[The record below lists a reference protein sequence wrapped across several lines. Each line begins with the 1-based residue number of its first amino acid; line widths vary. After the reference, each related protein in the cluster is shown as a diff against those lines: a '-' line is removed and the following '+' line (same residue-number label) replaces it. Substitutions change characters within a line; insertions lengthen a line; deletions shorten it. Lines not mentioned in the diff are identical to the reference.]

1 MSIKT
6 GTITYYK
13 ASPRDRG
20 EGQDSLSLSKQIT
33 LGYAL
38 MFLFMLIIGGLSIYS
53 IYNMDR
59 TASNIRG
66 RYETLSTI
74 LTSKEEGRQGI
85 FANQMLLE
93 AIRISDKQIK
103 FSYIMILTA
112 VGLTLLFGVVLT
124 VFIPRMITKPIM
136 SLFDA
141 AESVASGDYSVRV
154 RAGGASGEIEILAKA
169 FNNMIDNIDRNSR
182 ELQRKNDEILKLL
195 QKTREF
201 NELLEYK
208 IAEATAEIEEKH
220 RQLAHSQK
228 LAAIGELATG
238 VAHEVRNPLSG
249 IGLALELMM
258 DETENEEHKQT
269 MDEVLHE
276 ISRLERIVKGLFDL
290 GHPKS
295 LQLMEC
301 GPNDIV
307 ERALN
312 LVSKKAKAK
321 GVLIKKELS
330 CANTFYVDHEQ
341 IEQVIL
347 NLLINSIDA
356 TGSFGEVTVGTRC
369 GNGSIEI
376 EVSDTGCGIPDDET
390 ERILQ
395 PFYSTKE
402 TGTGLGLAISSRI
415 VEAHKGKIHISSKVG
430 EGSTFVVEIP
440 NDLRSEEKR
449 AS

>member
-1 MSIKT
+1 
-6 GTITYYK
+6 
-13 ASPRDRG
+13 
-20 EGQDSLSLSKQIT
+20 
-33 LGYAL
+33 
-38 MFLFMLIIGGLSIYS
+38 
-53 IYNMDR
+53 
-59 TASNIRG
+59 
-66 RYETLSTI
+66 
-74 LTSKEEGRQGI
+74 
-85 FANQMLLE
+85 
-93 AIRISDKQIK
+93 
-103 FSYIMILTA
+103 
-112 VGLTLLFGVVLT
+112 
-124 VFIPRMITKPIM
+124 
-136 SLFDA
+136 
-141 AESVASGDYSVRV
+141 
-154 RAGGASGEIEILAKA
+154 
-169 FNNMIDNIDRNSR
+169 RNSR

>member
-74 LTSKEEGRQGI
+74 LTSKEEGQQGI

>member
-74 LTSKEEGRQGI
+74 LTSKEEGQQGI

-312 LVSKKAKAK
+312 LVLKKAKAK